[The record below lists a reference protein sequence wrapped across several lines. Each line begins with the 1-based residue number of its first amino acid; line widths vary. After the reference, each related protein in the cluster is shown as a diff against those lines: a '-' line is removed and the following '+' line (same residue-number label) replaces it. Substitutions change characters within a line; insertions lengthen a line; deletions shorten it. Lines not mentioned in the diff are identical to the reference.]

1 MPNIVTSL
9 THLLLM
15 RLDSEWWPS
24 LWGTEM
30 LSQTGSQENGE
41 RAFQGRR
48 ILRKSS
54 NLAAGWW
61 REEHLVFL
69 TLWSRIVSSLQGRT
83 SGTSH
88 VLWPAV
94 SRMLPKS
101 SELWDWAFSCV
112 PGAAHCISPWMDF
125 YCYIFLSLSPLGIY
139 ISYQFVFQFQPLF
152 GYMEML

>member
-1 MPNIVTSL
+1 MCQILSL
-9 THLLLM
+9 H
-15 RLDSEWWPS
+15 WPTFFWCAGIQNDGQVFGALRCFPKQDPKKMEKELSRGGGS
-24 LWGTEM
+24 L
-30 LSQTGSQENGE
+30 
-41 RAFQGRR
+41 
-48 ILRKSS
+48 
-54 NLAAGWW
+54 AGWW

-101 SELWDWAFSCV
+101 SGLWDWAFSCV

-125 YCYIFLSLSPLGIY
+125 CCYIFLSLSPLGIY
-139 ISYQFVFQFQPLF
+139 ISYHFVFQFQPLF